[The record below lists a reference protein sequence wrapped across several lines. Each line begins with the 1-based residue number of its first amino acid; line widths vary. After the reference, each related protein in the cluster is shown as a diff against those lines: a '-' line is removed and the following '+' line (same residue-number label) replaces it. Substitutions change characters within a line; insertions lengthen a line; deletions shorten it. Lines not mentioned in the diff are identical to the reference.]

1 MFRLIGYLYFVCSKR
16 LICLWKFIDFFSI
29 KMNERNMGEGV
40 VVRWVH
46 LERLI
51 LNLMGEDGRR

>member
-1 MFRLIGYLYFVCSKR
+1 M
-16 LICLWKFIDFFSI
+16 FFSI